1 MEKSQNKSFVVLR
14 VIGIALLVIGLIIV
28 IINVNKF
35 VPSMGSDGWFEAE
48 SSKSFGLFGGGS
60 LIMIGTVITA
70 ASFAPSFKR
79 NATQNQ
85 DNIKFVG
92 DADTQTTGKA
102 EVRVKKCI
110 YCGSEIQHDQV
121 KCHSCGASRT
131 AKK

>member
-1 MEKSQNKSFVVLR
+1 MD
-14 VIGIALLVIGLIIV
+14 
-28 IINVNKF
+28 VNTPDMF
-35 VPSMGSDGWFEAE
+35 VPTEHRGKLVDKLDYSFFEAE

-70 ASFAPSFKR
+70 ASFAPSLKR

-92 DADTQTTGKA
+92 DADIQTTEKA

-110 YCGSEIQHDQV
+110 YCGSEMQHDQV